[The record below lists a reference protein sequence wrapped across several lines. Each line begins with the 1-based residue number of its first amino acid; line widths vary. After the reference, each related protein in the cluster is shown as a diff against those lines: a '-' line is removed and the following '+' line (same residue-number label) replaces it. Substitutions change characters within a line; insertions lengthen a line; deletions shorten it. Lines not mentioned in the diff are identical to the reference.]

1 MRGKDEELIDIFKFT
16 ETCEEMGRRVN
27 KNDSRSWKE
36 YFKPLKL
43 IRTTGTHCAN

>member
-1 MRGKDEELIDIFKFT
+1 MRGKDKELDDIFKFT

-27 KNDSRSWKE
+27 KYYGRSWKE

-43 IRTTGTHCAN
+43 IIITVTH